1 MDGMATWDLQLLL
14 PQQKVESVQIS
25 KKSVGSMVP
34 SLIRAAG
41 TTTDKE
47 FLFQD
52 SDAAFILYPVRY
64 LDEPV
69 DSMVMICNHFIRG
82 VKG

>member
-14 PQQKVESVQIS
+14 PQKKVEPVQIFE
-25 KKSVGSMVP
+25 KSVGSMVP

-47 FLFQD
+47 CLSQD
-52 SDAAFILYPVRY
+52 GDAASILYPVRY
-64 LDEPV
+64 RDEPV
-69 DSMVMICNHFIRG
+69 DSMVMICNDFI
-82 VKG
+82 